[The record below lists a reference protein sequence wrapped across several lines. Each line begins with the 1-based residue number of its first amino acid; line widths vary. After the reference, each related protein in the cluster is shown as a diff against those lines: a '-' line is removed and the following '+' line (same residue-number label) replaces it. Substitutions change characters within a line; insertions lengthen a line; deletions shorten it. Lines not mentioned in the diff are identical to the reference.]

1 VGPDGAVYI
10 LDFCNPII
18 GHMQYSLRDERRDHA
33 HGRIWRVSH
42 KERPLS
48 QQPDIDGEPIPK
60 LLDLLNHEE
69 IRVQKFVRRELQ
81 ERDAQEVLPQL
92 DKWLENLD
100 PNSPKYDHSITEA
113 LWIYQ
118 GLDVPNIPLL
128 KKVLNA
134 EDYHARAAG
143 GRVLR
148 YWITMAYVDEPI
160 PMLKELVTD
169 PAIRVR
175 LEGILACGFVPSSTA
190 AGVALMAA
198 DYELDEWMEHVLKDT
213 LEALKPY
220 GKPKSEAGRA
230 ALAHAMT
237 DQELLA
243 ESLDPYIAAEIVDRL
258 TIAEEKR
265 EEALA
270 YYAKENGMTPPR
282 AILDLLHQADVAGRE
297 APYLERRLLDLDT
310 AALFAE
316 FSTLTNL
323 IEVANTGALRQTA
336 TAAALKGGGR
346 RGIPDVTKLASTKD
360 LLSAIT
366 LLDSNEPMLKNLN
379 EMVLSEL
386 PEVHEGEDESEL
398 SLHKLAMKAAVHL
411 PGIREKSFTRLS
423 EIAETAP
430 SEKYRQA
437 AMVAMNSLPYAEW
450 PKGFDQYAVAA
461 KIDPQKLAF
470 GKEVYFKEQLCATCH
485 QPNGMGMNPAYPPL
499 SESPWVNGDPERFIR
514 IALNGLQGGVRVNGK
529 DYNSAMA
536 PLGAL
541 LTDEEAAAVLTYV
554 RTSFGNLSTE
564 IDKEL
569 VAKVRNETK
578 ERKKLW
584 TAKELLGD
592 QPTEEEME
600 TMLPDSSGAADS
612 DSQFVKMWT
621 LQDFDGNLGG
631 GSPAR
636 GKEIFVAA
644 GCVDCHAVGGEGNK
658 VGPELTKVSS
668 KYRGQKLLQQI
679 LEPSAEINEEFA
691 SELVETVDEEMFTG
705 LVLKEDSDS
714 ISILANPTNPEDLTV
729 IAKADIVSRRPGTLS
744 SMPTGLLIMF
754 EREEILDL
762 LAYLEKGGAE

>member
-1 VGPDGAVYI
+1 
-10 LDFCNPII
+10 
-18 GHMQYSLRDERRDHA
+18 
-33 HGRIWRVSH
+33 
-42 KERPLS
+42 
-48 QQPDIDGEPIPK
+48 
-60 LLDLLNHEE
+60 
-69 IRVQKFVRRELQ
+69 
-81 ERDAQEVLPQL
+81 
-92 DKWLENLD
+92 
-100 PNSPKYDHSITEA
+100 
-113 LWIYQ
+113 
-118 GLDVPNIPLL
+118 
-128 KKVLNA
+128 
-134 EDYHARAAG
+134 
-143 GRVLR
+143 
-148 YWITMAYVDEPI
+148 
-160 PMLKELVTD
+160 
-169 PAIRVR
+169 
-175 LEGILACGFVPSSTA
+175 
-190 AGVALMAA
+190 
-198 DYELDEWMEHVLKDT
+198 
-213 LEALKPY
+213 
-220 GKPKSEAGRA
+220 
-230 ALAHAMT
+230 
-237 DQELLA
+237 
-243 ESLDPYIAAEIVDRL
+243 
-258 TIAEEKR
+258 
-265 EEALA
+265 
-270 YYAKENGMTPPR
+270 
-282 AILDLLHQADVAGRE
+282 
-297 APYLERRLLDLDT
+297 RRLLDLDT

-386 PEVHEGEDESEL
+386 PGVHEGEDESEL

-612 DSQFVKMWT
+612 QRQFVKMWT

-636 GKEIFVAA
+636 GKEIFAVA